1 MVAANPDKLK
11 MVKDV
16 SPRGMLFRLAHV
28 PGTARFYAAGSDLKV
43 FEIDLSAAK
52 PEFKELGT
60 HGSYVNGL
68 ALFGSAVVSGGYDG
82 RLVWWDPAMRTQ
94 VRAVEAHA
102 KWIRNVVVS
111 PDGKLLA
118 SVADDMVCRLWDAE
132 GKLVRELRG
141 HQEKTPHHFPS
152 MLYAVA
158 FAPDGRHLA
167 TGDKVG
173 HVVVWE
179 TDSGKQAATL
189 EAPVMYTWD
198 PVARRHSI
206 GGLRSLAFSPDG
218 KLLAA
223 GGMGKVGNIDH
234 LEGKARVEVFDWAAG
249 KRTHE
254 FPGDKF
260 NGLVESLRFHPEGV
274 WLLGGGGANDGF
286 LLFFN
291 LDTKKAIRQ
300 EKVAAHVHDVV
311 LGNGGESIYVAGHS
325 KLMVYEMKG

>member
-1 MVAANPDKLK
+1 MATANPDKLK
-11 MVKDV
+11 VVKDV
-16 SPRGMLFRLAHV
+16 SGRGMVFRLARV
-28 PGTARFYAAGSDLKV
+28 SGTSRFYFAGSDLKV
-43 FEIDLSAAK
+43 FELDLSAAK
-52 PEFKELGT
+52 PEPKELGT
-60 HGSYVNGL
+60 HGSYVTGL
-68 ALFGSAVVSGGYDG
+68 ALFGNAVVSGGYDG
-82 RLVWWDPAMRTQ
+82 RLVWWDPATRAPL
-94 VRAVEAHA
+94 RAVEAHA
-102 KWIRNVVVS
+102 KWIRHVVVS

-118 SVADDMVCRLWDAE
+118 SVADDMACRLWDAD
-132 GKLVRELRG
+132 GKMVREMRG

-152 MLYAVA
+152 MLYAAA
-158 FAPDGRHLA
+158 FSPDGKLLA

-179 TDSGKQAATL
+179 VATGRQAATL

-198 PVARRHSI
+198 PVQRRHSI

-234 LEGKARVEVFDWAAG
+234 LEGKARLEVFDWAAG

-260 NGLVESLRFHPEGV
+260 NGLVNALRFHPDGA

-286 LLFFN
+286 LMFFN
-291 LDTKKAIRQ
+291 LDAKKAVRQ
-300 EKVAAHVHDVV
+300 EKVAGHVHDLV
-311 LGNGGESIYVAGHS
+311 LGDGGDTVYVAGHN
-325 KLMVYEMKG
+325 KILVYEMKG

>member
-1 MVAANPDKLK
+1 MAAANPDKLK

-16 SPRGMLFRLAHV
+16 SPRGMIFRLARV
-28 PGTARFYAAGSDLKV
+28 PGTSRFYAAGSEGKV

-52 PEFKELGT
+52 PEFKELGS
-60 HGSYVNGL
+60 HNSYLYGL

-102 KWIRNVVVS
+102 KWIRNIAVS

-118 SVADDMVCRLWDAE
+118 SVADDMVCRLWDAD
-132 GKLVRELRG
+132 GKPVRELRG
-141 HQEKTPHHFPS
+141 HPEKTPHHFPS

-158 FAPDGRHLA
+158 FSPDGKFLA

-173 HVVVWE
+173 HIVVWE
-179 TDSGKQAATL
+179 TGTGKQAATL

-206 GGLRSLAFSPDG
+206 GGLRSLAFSPDS

-223 GGMGKVGNIDH
+223 GGIGKIGNIDH

-260 NGLVESLRFHPEGV
+260 NGLVNSLRFHPEGA

-286 LLFFN
+286 LMFFN
-291 LDTKKAIRQ
+291 LDAKKAVRQ
-300 EKVAAHVHDVV
+300 EKVAAHVHDLV
-311 LGNGGESIYVAGHS
+311 LGDGGDTVTVAGHS
-325 KLMVYEMKG
+325 KIMVFEMKG